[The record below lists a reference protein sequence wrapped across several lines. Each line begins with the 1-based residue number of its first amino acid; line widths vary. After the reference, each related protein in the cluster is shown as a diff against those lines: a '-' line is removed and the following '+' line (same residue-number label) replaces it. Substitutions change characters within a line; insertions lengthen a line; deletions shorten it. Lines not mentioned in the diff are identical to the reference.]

1 MIQLDVKEKIERLKQ
16 LRYLN
21 GEVILLSQRIE
32 RLETEITINARCRWR
47 GRVALDHGTQLVA
60 LRDAL
65 AARRA
70 ACMAQLVDL
79 HQYIDSI
86 DDSRMRQIMAGRYV
100 DGLSWKEVAAR
111 IGERDEQYPRR
122 LHNRFLTQSTLPAS
136 LSGEREA
143 VNDAKDPERRRSFG
157 KAE

>member
-1 MIQLDVKEKIERLKQ
+1 MDVKGKIEQLKQ
-16 LRYLN
+16 LRYLK

-32 RLETEITINARCRWR
+32 RLEAEITENTRCRWR
-47 GRVALDHGTQLVA
+47 GRLALEHGAQLVA

-70 ACMAQLVDL
+70 ACMTQLRAL
-79 HQYIDSI
+79 HRYIDSI

-122 LHNRFLTQSTLPAS
+122 LHNRFLAQSTLPAS
-136 LSGEREA
+136 LSGEQEP
-143 VNDAKDPERRRSFG
+143 VNDAKDIERRRSYG

>member
-1 MIQLDVKEKIERLKQ
+1 MDVKGKIDQLKQ
-16 LRYLN
+16 LRYLK

-32 RLETEITINARCRWR
+32 RLEAEITGNARCRWR
-47 GRVALDHGTQLVA
+47 GRAALEHGAQLVA
-60 LRDAL
+60 LRDTL

-70 ACMAQLVDL
+70 TCMAQLGAL
-79 HQYIDSI
+79 HRYIDGI

-122 LHNRFLTQSTLPAS
+122 LHNRFLMKSALPAS
-136 LSGEREA
+136 LSGARESLS
-143 VNDAKDPERRRSFG
+143 DEKGPERRNEFG
-157 KAE
+157 EA

>member
-1 MIQLDVKEKIERLKQ
+1 MDVKGKIEQLKQ
-16 LRYLN
+16 LRYLK
-21 GEVILLSQRIE
+21 GEVILLTQRLE
-32 RLETEITINARCRWR
+32 RLETEITGNTRCRWR
-47 GRVALDHGTQLVA
+47 GRATLEYGAQLVA

-70 ACMAQLVDL
+70 TCMAQLGAL
-79 HQYIDSI
+79 HRYIDSI

-122 LHNRFLTQSTLPAS
+122 LHNRFLLQSTLPAS
-136 LSGEREA
+136 LSTERESLS
-143 VNDAKDPERRRSFG
+143 DAKDPDRRSRIG
-157 KAE
+157 

>member
-1 MIQLDVKEKIERLKQ
+1 MDVKGKIEQLKQ
-16 LRYLN
+16 LRYLK
-21 GEVILLSQRIE
+21 GEVILLTQRLE
-32 RLETEITINARCRWR
+32 RLETEITGNTRCRWR
-47 GRVALDHGTQLVA
+47 GRATLEYGAQLVA

-70 ACMAQLVDL
+70 TCMAQLGAL
-79 HQYIDSI
+79 HRYIDSI

-122 LHNRFLTQSTLPAS
+122 LHNRFLLQSTLPAS
-136 LSGEREA
+136 LSTGRESLS
-143 VNDAKDPERRRSFG
+143 DAKDPDRRNRIG
-157 KAE
+157 

>member
-1 MIQLDVKEKIERLKQ
+1 MDVKGKIEQLKQ
-16 LRYLN
+16 LRYLK
-21 GEVILLSQRIE
+21 GEVILLTQRLE
-32 RLETEITINARCRWR
+32 RLETEITGNTRCRWR
-47 GRVALDHGTQLVA
+47 GRATLEYGAQLVA

-70 ACMAQLVDL
+70 TCMAQLGAL
-79 HQYIDSI
+79 HRYIDSI

-122 LHNRFLTQSTLPAS
+122 LHTRFLLQSTLPAS
-136 LSGEREA
+136 LSTERESLS
-143 VNDAKDPERRRSFG
+143 DAKDPDRRNRIG
-157 KAE
+157 

>member
-1 MIQLDVKEKIERLKQ
+1 MDIKGKIEQLKQ
-16 LRYLN
+16 LRYLK
-21 GEVILLSQRIE
+21 GEVILLTQRLE
-32 RLETEITINARCRWR
+32 RLETEITGNTRCRWR
-47 GRVALDHGTQLVA
+47 GRATLEYGAQLVA

-70 ACMAQLVDL
+70 TCMAQLGAL
-79 HQYIDSI
+79 HRYIDSI

-122 LHNRFLTQSTLPAS
+122 LHNRFLLQSTLPAS
-136 LSGEREA
+136 LSTERESLS
-143 VNDAKDPERRRSFG
+143 DAKDPDRRNRIG
-157 KAE
+157 

>member
-1 MIQLDVKEKIERLKQ
+1 MDVKGKIEQLKQ
-16 LRYLN
+16 LRYLK
-21 GEVILLSQRIE
+21 GEVILLTQRLE
-32 RLETEITINARCRWR
+32 RLETELTGNTRCRWR
-47 GRVALDHGTQLVA
+47 GRATLEYGAQLVA

-70 ACMAQLVDL
+70 TCMAQLGAL
-79 HQYIDSI
+79 HRYIDSI

-122 LHNRFLTQSTLPAS
+122 LHNRFLLQSTLPAS
-136 LSGEREA
+136 LSTERESLS
-143 VNDAKDPERRRSFG
+143 DAKDPDRRNRIG
-157 KAE
+157 

>member
-1 MIQLDVKEKIERLKQ
+1 MDVKGKIEQLKQ
-16 LRYLN
+16 LRYLK
-21 GEVILLSQRIE
+21 GEVLLLTQRLE
-32 RLETEITINARCRWR
+32 RLETEITGNTRCRWR
-47 GRVALDHGTQLVA
+47 GRATLEYGAQLVA

-70 ACMAQLVDL
+70 TCMAQLGAL
-79 HQYIDSI
+79 HRYIDSI

-122 LHNRFLTQSTLPAS
+122 LHNRFLLQSTLPAS
-136 LSGEREA
+136 LSTERESLS
-143 VNDAKDPERRRSFG
+143 DAKDPDRRNRIG
-157 KAE
+157 